1 MGKKKSY
8 LIDPSV
14 LLAAGID
21 PKTGKPMRVAP
32 CEVKESFRKALRI
45 IDEQNAV
52 NRYKW
57 HNIPMD
63 LTSEEIERML
73 YYKGQLMFFMMNI
86 DGVDKFF
93 LTPYALNGTIDFYGR
108 FNFVKP
114 VPWASGQ
121 DDSKADTKEKFNKD
135 ALASLLSLQVRKVMK
150 APVMEEDLTLEIF
163 ENGCVLLHDYTKQI
177 SQTIIP
183 RRDIN
188 EGIIDFESDIIPL
201 LRLSL
206 LNASGIK
213 AIKVPDAD
221 AQDEAETASA
231 NMYASALKG
240 WPFVPVTAKMDLQD
254 LGDGKAAK
262 PESLLLTLQSLDN
275 IRLSTYGIDNGGIFQ
290 KKAHVLEREAMMN
303 ASDTEATFQDGLS
316 IRQHFCNIVNSI
328 WGCMMW
334 CTPSEATIKQDL
346 NANGKAF
353 DEDLGE
359 QGGVSS
365 VDSSSEPEEG
375 AQNE

>member
-1 MGKKKSY
+1 MGKPRMIDISL
-8 LIDPSV
+8 LI
-14 LLAAGID
+14 AAGID
-21 PKTGKPMRVAP
+21 PKTLKPMRLPECV
-32 CEVKESFRKALRI
+32 VKESFKKALRI

-73 YYKGQLMFFMMNI
+73 YYKGQLAFFSVVI
-86 DGVDKFF
+86 DGEDKFF

-108 FNFVKP
+108 FNFIKP
-114 VPWASGQ
+114 VPWASGVDNPKSTNQ
-121 DDSKADTKEKFNKD
+121 EKYNKD
-135 ALASLLSLQVRKVMK
+135 ALSSLLSLLTRKVVK
-150 APVMEEDLTLEIF
+150 APVPEKELTMEIF
-163 ENGCVLLHDYTKQI
+163 ENSAVLLHDYTKQI

-188 EGIIDFESDIIPL
+188 EGIIDFESEIIPL

-206 LNASGIK
+206 LNSAGMK
-213 AIKVPDAD
+213 ALKVPDAD
-221 AQDEAETASA
+221 AEGEADTASA
-231 NMYASALKG
+231 NMYNYALQGK
-240 WPFVPVTAKMDLQD
+240 PFVPITSKMDLQD

-290 KKAHVLEREAMMN
+290 KKAHVLEREALMN
-303 ASDTEATFQDGLS
+303 SADTESTFQDGLS

-328 WGCMMW
+328 WGTALW

-346 NANGKAF
+346 NMDGKAF
-353 DEDLGE
+353 DEDVGD
-359 QGGVSS
+359 QTGISTGSADNQS
-365 VDSSSEPEEG
+365 EEG
-375 AQNE
+375 DNNNE

>member
-1 MGKKKSY
+1 MNALSSKEISEKSRPVRPWNNKSS
-8 LIDPSV
+8 LFLS
-14 LLAAGID
+14 
-21 PKTGKPMRVAP
+21 
-32 CEVKESFRKALRI
+32 
-45 IDEQNAV
+45 
-52 NRYKW
+52 
-57 HNIPMD
+57 
-63 LTSEEIERML
+63 SEM
-73 YYKGQLMFFMMNI
+73 KGA
-86 DGVDKFF
+86 F
-93 LTPYALNGTIDFYGR
+93 L
-108 FNFVKP
+108 
-114 VPWASGQ
+114 
-121 DDSKADTKEKFNKD
+121 
-135 ALASLLSLQVRKVMK
+135 
-150 APVMEEDLTLEIF
+150 
-163 ENGCVLLHDYTKQI
+163 
-177 SQTIIP
+177 
-183 RRDIN
+183 
-188 EGIIDFESDIIPL
+188 DFESDIIPL

-213 AIKVPDAD
+213 ALKVPDAD
-221 AQDEAETASA
+221 AENEAANASA
-231 NMYASALKG
+231 QMYEAAKKG
-240 WPFVPVTAKMDLQD
+240 WPFVPITAKLDLQD

-346 NANGKAF
+346 NANGKMF

-359 QGGVSS
+359 QGGISS
-365 VDSSSEPEEG
+365 VDSGSNPEEG

>member
-21 PKTGKPMRVAP
+21 PKTGKPMRIAP

-121 DDSKADTKEKFNKD
+121 DDSKVDTKEKF
-135 ALASLLSLQVRKVMK
+135 
-150 APVMEEDLTLEIF
+150 IF
-163 ENGCVLLHDYTKQI
+163 SVNVHHKEHKLPLIIQHSFNFFGC
-177 SQTIIP
+177 
-183 RRDIN
+183 
-188 EGIIDFESDIIPL
+188 
-201 LRLSL
+201 
-206 LNASGIK
+206 
-213 AIKVPDAD
+213 
-221 AQDEAETASA
+221 
-231 NMYASALKG
+231 
-240 WPFVPVTAKMDLQD
+240 
-254 LGDGKAAK
+254 
-262 PESLLLTLQSLDN
+262 
-275 IRLSTYGIDNGGIFQ
+275 
-290 KKAHVLEREAMMN
+290 
-303 ASDTEATFQDGLS
+303 
-316 IRQHFCNIVNSI
+316 
-328 WGCMMW
+328 
-334 CTPSEATIKQDL
+334 
-346 NANGKAF
+346 
-353 DEDLGE
+353 
-359 QGGVSS
+359 
-365 VDSSSEPEEG
+365 
-375 AQNE
+375 

>member
-1 MGKKKSY
+1 MIDISL
-8 LIDPSV
+8 LI
-14 LLAAGID
+14 AAGID
-21 PKTGKPMRVAP
+21 PKTLKPMRLPDCA
-32 CEVKESFRKALRI
+32 VKESFRKALRI

-73 YYKGQLMFFMMNI
+73 YYKGQLAFFSVVV
-86 DGVDKFF
+86 DGEDKFF

-108 FNFVKP
+108 FNFIKP
-114 VPWASGQ
+114 VPWASGV
-121 DDSKADTKEKFNKD
+121 DDPKSNNQEKYNKD
-135 ALASLLSLQVRKVMK
+135 ALSSLLSLLTRKVVK
-150 APVMEEDLTLEIF
+150 APIPEEELTMEIF
-163 ENGCVLLHDYTKQI
+163 ENSAVLLHDYTKQM

-188 EGIIDFESDIIPL
+188 EGIIDFESEIIPL

-206 LNASGIK
+206 LNSAGMK
-213 AIKVPDAD
+213 ALKVPDGDAEGEAD
-221 AQDEAETASA
+221 AAAA
-231 NMYASALKG
+231 NMYNYALQGK
-240 WPFVPVTAKMDLQD
+240 PFIPITSKMDLQD

-290 KKAHVLEREAMMN
+290 KKAHVLEREALMN
-303 ASDTEATFQDGLS
+303 SADTESTFQDGLS

-328 WGCMMW
+328 WGTALW

-346 NANGKAF
+346 NMDGKAF
-353 DEDLGE
+353 DEDVGDQTGTTSLGTSDE
-359 QGGVSS
+359 S
-365 VDSSSEPEEG
+365 EEG
-375 AQNE
+375 DNTNE